1 MSRIYS
7 IKIDNY
13 RGIKHLEQKFGN
25 ESFVVLTGRGDSGK
39 STLLHAIQSVLCPYW
54 NLTFTDMDFYNMD
67 IENPIT
73 IEATM
78 IDVPSE
84 LLSIEKFGTYYCLLK
99 DDSIVTDITSQD
111 ANQEE
116 IVLTI
121 KVVVDKSLEPKWYVT
136 SGRDEQQ
143 DAPIS
148 ANDRAEFCVF
158 MIADYVDNH
167 FSYNRMSPLY
177 TLLKNT
183 LGKEASPLQKL
194 IELRRKISGIIT
206 STDDL
211 KEFDTVVSNII
222 KDANTWGLELDDLK
236 TSFDVIERSYT
247 ESNISLHNDKL
258 PYRLHGKGSKR
269 LLSMAIQSEL
279 TKTGGIVLIDEIEQG
294 LEPDRIVNLV
304 HTFKNSHQGQIFIT
318 THSKSAL
325 VEADAHNL
333 FMMRRGCDKLLHFD
347 GNSQGLLRNQPEAF
361 FTKKIICCEG
371 KTEQGVLRAINDF
384 IQKRCDTTFATKGVV
399 IANCEGG
406 TKVIT
411 QSLALRQAGF
421 DVCAFLDADDKEVM
435 KKLDEL
441 KKANIPLAICE
452 DGRCIEQQVF
462 NDISWTMLIE
472 LVKKAASLNEKN
484 TSRSLKR
491 ETVDALPNITDI
503 DEQKEK
509 RELYGN
515 EAKENSWFKNIDK
528 GAAFGKLIIEAYD
541 GLDVNC
547 KLKEEL
553 DIIAKWIGVTFS
565 QPQKG

>member
-1 MSRIYS
+1 MARIHS

-13 RGIKHLEQKFGN
+13 RGIKHLEQMFGDEN
-25 ESFVVLTGRGDSGK
+25 LVVLIGRGDTGK
-39 STLLHAIQSVLCPYW
+39 STLLHAIQAVLCPYW
-54 NLTFTDMDFYNMD
+54 NLSFSDMDFFSMD
-67 IENPIT
+67 IEEPIT

-78 IDVPSE
+78 ADVPQE
-84 LLSIEKFGTYYCLLK
+84 LLTMEKFGNYYCLLR
-99 DDSIVTDITSQD
+99 DGNVVTDITSED
-111 ANQEE
+111 ANQDE

-121 KVVVDKSLEPKWYVT
+121 KMVVDKSLEPKWYVT

-143 DAPIS
+143 DIAIS
-148 ANDRAEFCVF
+148 ANDRAKFCVF

-167 FSYNRMSPLY
+167 FSYNRTSPLY
-177 TLLKNT
+177 TLFRNT
-183 LGKEASPLQKL
+183 LGNDASPSQKL
-194 IELRRKISGIIT
+194 IELRRKISEVIMGA
-206 STDDL
+206 DDL
-211 KEFDTVVSNII
+211 EEFDAVVRDII
-222 KDANTWGLELDDLK
+222 KDANKWGLELHDLK

-247 ESNISLHNDKL
+247 ESNISLHNEKL
-258 PYRLHGKGSKR
+258 PYRLHGKGAKH

-294 LEPDRIVNLV
+294 LESDRIVNLV
-304 HTFKNSHQGQIFIT
+304 HTFKNNRQGQIFIT

-333 FMMRRGCDKLLHFD
+333 FMMRSGCDKLIHFD
-347 GNSQGLLRNQPEAF
+347 GNSQGLLRSQPEAF
-361 FTKKIICCEG
+361 FAKKIICCEG
-371 KTEQGVLRAINDF
+371 KTEEGVLRAINDF
-384 IQKRCDTTFATKGVV
+384 IQKRCDTTFAAKGVV

-411 QSLALRQAGF
+411 QSLALRKAGF
-421 DVCAFLDADDKEVM
+421 DVCSFLDADDKEVM
-435 KKLDEL
+435 KKLGEL

-452 DGRCIEQQVF
+452 DGKCIEQQVF

-472 LVKKAASLNEKN
+472 LVKMAASLNEKN
-484 TSRSLKR
+484 TSRSLKK

-515 EAKENSWFKNIDK
+515 EAGQNSWFKNIEK

-541 GLDVNC
+541 GLDANC

-565 QPQKG
+565 QPPKD